1 MTKVKKIGLILK
13 KGSSSAIKIG
23 AELHDWLVAKAYVVT
38 IDQIDPSLDMLV
50 ILGGDGTLLRIAS
63 LASKFE
69 IPVVGIN
76 LGTLGFLTEVAVK
89 DRFSALKTIL
99 DGTVTL

>member
-1 MTKVKKIGLILK
+1 M
-13 KGSSSAIKIG
+13 
-23 AELHDWLVAKAYVVT
+23 VT

-76 LGTLGFLTEVAVK
+76 LGPTMFWAVVFCFHV
-89 DRFSALKTIL
+89 RCPSIIVIAII
-99 DGTVTL
+99 